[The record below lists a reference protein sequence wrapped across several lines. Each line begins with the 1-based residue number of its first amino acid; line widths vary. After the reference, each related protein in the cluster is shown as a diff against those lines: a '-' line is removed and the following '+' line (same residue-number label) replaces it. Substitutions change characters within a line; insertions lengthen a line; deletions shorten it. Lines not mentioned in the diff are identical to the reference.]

1 MSEQQQTTIEMV
13 DGIIILKPNVVYTY
27 KKKTKQML
35 SLFFTN

>member
-1 MSEQQQTTIEMV
+1 MEGGITTQ
-13 DGIIILKPNVVYTY
+13 KPNVVYTY